1 MIGGFMLYKR
11 GGHAIERRFHAFEK
25 GFHILKKRGIYIYE
39 NNIIFILF
47 GVHAFE
53 NLIPTINV
61 LTSTDSR

>member
-1 MIGGFMLYKR
+1 MGSCFIR
-11 GGHAIERRFHAFEK
+11 GGGHSIERRFHAFEK